1 MGIVE
6 DSNRNKD
13 EMIAKG
19 LIDEE
24 TFNRVMA
31 SMIEWGWAD
40 PMEQEEPALIEQD
53 GFLKYEN

>member
-1 MGIVE
+1 
-6 DSNRNKD
+6 
-13 EMIAKG
+13 MIAKG